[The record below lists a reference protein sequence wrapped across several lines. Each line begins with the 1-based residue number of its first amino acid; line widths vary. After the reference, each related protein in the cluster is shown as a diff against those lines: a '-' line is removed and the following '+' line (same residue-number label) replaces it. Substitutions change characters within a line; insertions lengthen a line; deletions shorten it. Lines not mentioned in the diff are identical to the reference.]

1 MGARVDVDSVVIGSG
16 AGGLTAAVALA
27 NAGHKVLVLEQHYL
41 PGGWCHSFSLEGYR
55 FSPGVHYIGEL
66 APGGRMRWIYEGL
79 GLENLTFCELHPD
92 GYDHILI
99 QGERFDIPKGQ
110 EAFTERLVRRFPGEA
125 EGIRGYMGTVDR
137 LGRELNEL
145 FEFKGLLDV
154 LTIPFRAPTVA
165 RWGLA
170 TAQSLI
176 HKYAKDPILRGI
188 LAAQAGDHGLPPSLA
203 PAALHASITAHYFD
217 GGFYPRGGAAAL
229 PRAYI
234 KALRKAGGEIRVR
247 TPVDRILMEDGRA
260 IGVRLGDGTEVRAR
274 HVISN
279 ADPHV
284 TYGKLVGDEH
294 LPGALRRKL
303 GKTRYSTS
311 ALSLFLATD
320 LDVRAAGLDSGNYW
334 YYPDADIERTYRMG
348 MEPWGADAP
357 RLPGMFLT
365 CTTLKDPSKLHGG
378 HHTMEAF
385 TFVGYDA
392 YKAWEKSTLGERPED
407 YTRLKAALLD
417 KMLDN
422 AAQIVPGLRD
432 HVVFADLGTPLTNV
446 HYCAATAGNLY
457 GTEKSRWQ
465 IGPFAYQV
473 KTPIPGLVLC
483 GSSTLS
489 HGVLGAA
496 MSGLVAARDI
506 LGGRI
511 SELLTKR
518 STGVQIVPSDD
529 MSSWPE
535 PLRRKMTSSQTEH
548 HASA

>member
-1 MGARVDVDSVVIGSG
+1 MVSTVDVDAVVIGSG

-27 NAGHKVLVLEQHYL
+27 NAGQKVLVLEQHYL
-41 PGGWCHSFSLEGYR
+41 PGGWCHSFSLSGYR

-66 APGGRMRWIYEGL
+66 ALGGRMRGIYEGL
-79 GLENLTFCELHPD
+79 GLEGLTFCELNPD
-92 GYDHILI
+92 AFDHILI
-99 QGERFDIPKGQ
+99 RGERFDVPKGKD
-110 EAFTERLVRRFPGEA
+110 AFTERLIRRFPAEA
-125 EGIRGYMGTVDR
+125 EGIRGYMGVVDR

-145 FEFKGLLDV
+145 FEFKGLLDA

-188 LAAQAGDHGLPPSLA
+188 LGAQAGDHGLPPSLA
-203 PAALHASITAHYFD
+203 PAAVHASVTAHYFD
-217 GGFYPRGGAAAL
+217 GGFYPRGGAGAL

-234 KALRKAGGEIRVR
+234 KALKKAGGEIRVR
-247 TPVDRILMEDGRA
+247 TTVERILMEGGRA
-260 IGVRLGDGTEVRAR
+260 IGVRLADGTEIRAR
-274 HVISN
+274 HIISN
-279 ADPHV
+279 ADPHM
-284 TYGKLVGDEH
+284 TFERLVGPEH
-294 LPGALRRKL
+294 LPRGLRRKL

-311 ALSLFLATD
+311 SLSLFLATD

-334 YYPDADIERTYRMG
+334 YYPHGDVEQAYRQG
-348 MEPWGADAP
+348 MEPWGLDAP
-357 RLPGMFLT
+357 NLPGMFLT
-365 CTTLKDPSKLHGG
+365 VTTLKDPSKLHRG

-385 TFVGYDA
+385 TFVGYEA
-392 YKAWEKSTLGERPED
+392 YKAWESSKLGERPED
-407 YTRLKAALLD
+407 YNRLKTALTERMID
-417 KMLDN
+417 E
-422 AAQIVPGLRD
+422 ASQIVPGLRE

-465 IGPFAYQV
+465 VGPFAYPV
-473 KTPIPGLVLC
+473 TTAIPGLVLC

-489 HGVLGAA
+489 HGVMGAA
-496 MSGLVAARDI
+496 MSGLVAARDV

-511 SELLTKR
+511 ADLLSKK
-518 STGVQIVPSDD
+518 STIQLVPSDD
-529 MSSWPE
+529 ISSWPE
-535 PLRRKMTSSQTEH
+535 PLRRKMGPQRAEH